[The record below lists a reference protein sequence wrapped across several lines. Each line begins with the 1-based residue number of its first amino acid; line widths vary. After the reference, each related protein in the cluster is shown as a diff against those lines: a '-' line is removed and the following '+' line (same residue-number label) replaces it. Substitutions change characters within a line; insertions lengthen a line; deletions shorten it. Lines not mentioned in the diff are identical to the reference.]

1 MQKENTLSVFK
12 TAPQDFSTSLE
23 VTACYVQFKDK
34 FLFLKNAE
42 RKVQKGK
49 WGVPGGKIEKGEQV
63 IEAAIREAFEET
75 SICLDKNKIKYL
87 GKVFVRKNIDF
98 VFHMLYQELE
108 TMPSISLSDEHDM
121 YQWIAL
127 KDIPLIDV
135 MSGGLEILEHFKE
148 FVDA

>member
-1 MQKENTLSVFK
+1 M
-12 TAPQDFSTSLE
+12 
-23 VTACYVQFKDK
+23 
-34 FLFLKNAE
+34 
-42 RKVQKGK
+42 QKGK
-49 WGVPGGKIEKGEQV
+49 WGVPGGEIEKGEQV

-75 SICLDKNKIKYL
+75 SICLDKNKIQYL

-98 VFHMLYQELE
+98 VFHMLYQELDK
-108 TMPSISLSDEHDM
+108 MPLISLSDEHDM

-148 FVDA
+148 FVHA